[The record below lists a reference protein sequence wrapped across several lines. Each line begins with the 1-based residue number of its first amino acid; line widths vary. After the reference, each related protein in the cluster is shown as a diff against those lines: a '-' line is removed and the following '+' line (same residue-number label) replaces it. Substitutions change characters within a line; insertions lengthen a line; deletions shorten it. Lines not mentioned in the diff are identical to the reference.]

1 MAYFQTQPTKKM
13 NTKAAVFI
21 TLLCLVTIGGLVG
34 NILLTHLYVVPNI
47 EKIKG
52 LEKISL
58 RQGSLR
64 TYVDIKNS
72 IT

>member
-1 MAYFQTQPTKKM
+1 M

-64 TYVDIKNS
+64 TFM
-72 IT
+72 

>member
-1 MAYFQTQPTKKM
+1 M

-64 TYVDIKNS
+64 TYVDLKNS